1 MLKIYVPYMLSYYL
15 RSDGSESHVARHVCK
30 ILMSP
35 QQYEIFTSNATHRWE
50 SRGLPLCAC
59 ARPWRVHIF
68 TSQRRTNQSLQFSKK
83 SIAMRWRWDIIVG
96 IFQRWAPKTAKSL
109 PFSELWHIILVLT
122 SPAPELYL
130 FIFQDF
136 IAYGHMIDGLKGFLC
151 RLIMLWRY
159 FTVVNFF

>member
-122 SPAPELYL
+122 SPAPELYHS
-130 FIFQDF
+130 F
-136 IAYGHMIDGLKGFLC
+136 
-151 RLIMLWRY
+151 Y
-159 FTVVNFF
+159 FPRFHCIWSYDWWTKRFFYVDW

>member
-83 SIAMRWRWDIIVG
+83 SIAMRWRWDIMYCWNFPEMGTEDGEITTILRIMAYYTRTYLPCPWTV
-96 IFQRWAPKTAKSL
+96 SL
-109 PFSELWHIILVLT
+109 FLFSKISL
-122 SPAPELYL
+122 
-130 FIFQDF
+130 
-136 IAYGHMIDGLKGFLC
+136 HMVIWLMD
-151 RLIMLWRY
+151 
-159 FTVVNFF
+159 